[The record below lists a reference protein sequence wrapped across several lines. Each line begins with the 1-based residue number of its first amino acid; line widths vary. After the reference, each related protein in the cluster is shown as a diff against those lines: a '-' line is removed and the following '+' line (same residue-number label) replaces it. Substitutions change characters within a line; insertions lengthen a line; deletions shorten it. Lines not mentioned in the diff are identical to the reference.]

1 MQHVKLARDRRK
13 KRFRIK
19 TVFFL
24 ISLTLIFTGLSLNQK
39 ESENTAQAP
48 LPALQND
55 TAYQSLTADT
65 GSAAAQSAVEN
76 RQDSASTS
84 PKGENNEDAATSY
97 DDDLQEKD
105 DEAEVATPQHDEF
118 DDLPQEAQ

>member
-48 LPALQND
+48 LPAPQND

-76 RQDSASTS
+76 RRILIQRFTELHQMIRCSAD
-84 PKGENNEDAATSY
+84 KQAAQAVVDLLENNHG
-97 DDDLQEKD
+97 
-105 DEAEVATPQHDEF
+105 V
-118 DDLPQEAQ
+118 